1 MRRAE
6 RLYELQKIDLT
17 LDASRKRA
25 RTVEALLTESDTL
38 RAARQAA
45 EHARDRIAQL
55 RTRLKDFELQSATL
69 DSRIASLDER
79 LYSGIVKNPKELSD
93 LQRDIASLRRH
104 KLELDETLLDIMAE
118 IEDVEREQADVEA
131 ELTRVETAWQNDQA
145 ALVIEQAHLN
155 EQIEALEAERGA
167 QRANVPPPDLAQ
179 YDRVRA
185 QKHGHAVAPLNDG
198 ACSACGVQPSASKLA
213 QLRREDEL
221 LTCGN
226 CERILV
232 EQS

>member
-6 RLYELQKIDLT
+6 RLYELQKIDLA

-25 RTVEALLTESDTL
+25 RAVEALLSGSDTL
-38 RAARQAA
+38 RAVRQAA
-45 EHARDRIAQL
+45 EHTHGRLARL
-55 RTRLKDFELQSATL
+55 RARLKDFELQSATL

-79 LYSGIVKNPKELSD
+79 LYSGTVKNPKELSD

-104 KLELDETLLDIMAE
+104 KLELDETLLGVMAE
-118 IEDVEREQADVEA
+118 VEEVEREQADVDA
-131 ELTRVETAWQNDQA
+131 ELERVETIWRN
-145 ALVIEQAHLN
+145 EQATLVVEKAHLI
-155 EQIEALEAERGA
+155 EQIEALEAERSA
-167 QRANVPPPDLAQ
+167 QRASVSPSDVAL
-179 YDRVRA
+179 YDRMRA
-185 QKHGHAVAPLNDG
+185 QKHGQAVAPLNEG

-221 LTCGN
+221 PTCGN

-232 EQS
+232 DQS